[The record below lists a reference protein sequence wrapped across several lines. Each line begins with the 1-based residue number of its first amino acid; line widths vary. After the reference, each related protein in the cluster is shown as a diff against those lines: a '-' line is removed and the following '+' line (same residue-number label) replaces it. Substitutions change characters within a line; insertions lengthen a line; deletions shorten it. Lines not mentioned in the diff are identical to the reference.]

1 MEEYGGIFVKKEKS
15 LRIPAIPLIAVDP
28 FFSIWSC
35 GDNLNDDCTRHWS
48 GSPNPIV
55 AGVYINDFFWSFAGI
70 TTDYRHLQWKM
81 HQKSVKVTPL
91 SSEYVFENENVI
103 VFLKFTTPLLIDE
116 PDIMGRPISY
126 IEYKIEKKCE
136 KDLDI
141 EFVFG
146 IGSRCVVSEK
156 GHKVEFKKTDY
167 SLSVGNT
174 VQNPLYQSG
183 DKICIDWGYLHLCE
197 KNAFVGCWDAED
209 KMTVV
214 SSDVI
219 YDAFSQMPYL
229 MVKKREMGG
238 IITVAYDE
246 IYPIEYFGDKLYE
259 SYSKDF
265 DCFEDMVI
273 NAMSQSEEVL
283 KKCKEFDDKILAD
296 SKHLGQGYQ
305 DIISIAYRQAIAA
318 HKMVYDREG
327 NLLFLSKECASNG
340 CIGTLDITYPSIP
353 LFLKYNPGFILAML
367 RPIMKYAESPDWE
380 YDFTPHDVGQYPL
393 ANGQVYGM
401 EGDKEK
407 QLSMQMPIEECGNML
422 LCLAA
427 VKKYSKEDINN
438 FLNRYC
444 KLLKKWVDYLVEF
457 GYEPG
462 EQLCT
467 DDFAGHLAQNC
478 NLSLKAILAIA
489 AYSYLFGDKKY
500 MEIARKYAEMWEKD
514 AVAEHGATRLTF
526 DNAKGWSIKYNIVW
540 DNLLEF
546 GLFSE
551 GMKKKEIEI
560 YKEKMNEYGVP
571 LDSRK
576 NYTKLDWLM
585 WSTVI
590 TKDDEYFNKV
600 IECIMKMINETAER
614 VPLSDWYCTET
625 AKPIMFQARSVV
637 GGLFINLL

>member
-1 MEEYGGIFVKKEKS
+1 MKKEKQ
-15 LRIPAIPLIAVDP
+15 LRVPAIPLITVDP

-55 AGVYINDFFWSFAGI
+55 AGVYIDGFFWSLAGI

-81 HQKSVKVTPL
+81 HQKSVTVTPL
-91 SSEYVFENENVI
+91 SSQYVFENEKVI
-103 VFLKFTTPLLIDE
+103 VNLKFTTPLLLDE
-116 PDIMGRPISY
+116 PDIMSRPISY
-126 IEYKIEKKCE
+126 VEYKIEKKCE

-146 IGSRCVVSEK
+146 IGSRCVVGER

-167 SLSVGNT
+167 SLCVGNT

-183 DKICIDWGYLHLCE
+183 DKICIDWGYLHLCD
-197 KNAFVGCWDAED
+197 KNAFAGCWDAED

-214 SSDVI
+214 STNVE

-229 MVKKREMGG
+229 MVKKSEMEGT
-238 IITVAYDE
+238 ITLAYDE
-246 IYPIEYFGDKLYE
+246 IYPIEYFGDKLKE
-259 SYSKDF
+259 SYTKDF
-265 DCFEDMVI
+265 DSFESMVA
-273 NAMSQSEEVL
+273 NAVLTSGEVL
-283 KKCKEFDDKILAD
+283 EKCKEFDSKILED
-296 SKHLGQGYQ
+296 SEHLGADYQ
-305 DIISIAYRQAIAA
+305 NIISISYRQAVAA
-318 HKMVYDREG
+318 HKMVYDKEG

-340 CIGTLDITYPSIP
+340 CIGTLDITYPSMP
-353 LFLKYNPGFILAML
+353 LFLKYKPEFVLAML
-367 RPIMKYAESPDWE
+367 RPIMKYAETPAWN
-380 YDFTPHDVGQYPL
+380 YDFAPHDVGQYPL

-401 EGDKEK
+401 EGDKDK

-427 VKKYSKEDINN
+427 VKKYSKDNINDFIN
-438 FLNRYC
+438 GYSD
-444 KLLKKWVDYLVEF
+444 LLKKWVDYLVEY

-467 DDFAGHLAQNC
+467 DDFAGHLAENC

-489 AYSYLFGDKKY
+489 AYSYLFGEDKY
-500 MEIARKYAEMWEKD
+500 LEIATSYAKKWEKD
-514 AVAEHGATRLTF
+514 ALAEHGATRLTF
-526 DNAKGWSIKYNIVW
+526 DNAEGWSIKYNMVW
-540 DNLLEF
+540 DNLLGF

-576 NYTKLDWLM
+576 KYTKLDWLM

-590 TKDDEYFNKV
+590 VDDKDYFDKV
-600 IECIMKMINETAER
+600 IECVTKMITETAER
-614 VPLSDWYCTET
+614 VPLSDWYCTEV